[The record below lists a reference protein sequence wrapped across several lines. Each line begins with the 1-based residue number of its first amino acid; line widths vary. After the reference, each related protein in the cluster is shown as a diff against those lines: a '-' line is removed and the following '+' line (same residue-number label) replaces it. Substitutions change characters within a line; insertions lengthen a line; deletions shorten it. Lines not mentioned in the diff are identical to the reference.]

1 MSCPILGQLDDE
13 QRQLIVDKMPDK
25 ECVQHLVHWTRPID
39 TNGMNREYEVNIFKS
54 RYSTYMVGV

>member
-25 ECVQHLVHWTRPID
+25 ERVHHLVHWTWPID